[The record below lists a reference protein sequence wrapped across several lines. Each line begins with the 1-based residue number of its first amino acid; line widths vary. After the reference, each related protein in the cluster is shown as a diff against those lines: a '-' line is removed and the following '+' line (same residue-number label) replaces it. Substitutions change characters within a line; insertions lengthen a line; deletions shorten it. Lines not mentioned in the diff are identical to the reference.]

1 MKSKI
6 FSIFFALIFYV
17 ALPISVSKV
26 VLASEET
33 REQVKLMFR
42 INTDT
47 IIFCNVN
54 TGENCNSSI
63 YRSGKR
69 TSYKELLSKNPNIEI
84 CYRPNYQ
91 KIFAV
96 KTFQKTRSSSHSSA
110 KITNKNCN
118 QVFIDAKILIHVKDT
133 LFVTYSQIEIDK
145 IKKKKKAAEEK
156 RIADEKVAEEK
167 LEKKLSLI
175 PAQTDLEKAQI
186 FLVNVQKFIK
196 RSPNVFDIVKIS
208 EFFTSTKPI
217 LEGTIDVNLKNEIK
231 LFKEFT
237 SSYSSFVFYINEIEK
252 KRIDEELTKID
263 ETLLVLE
270 RNIKTLEQL
279 ILSDPNSIYQQE
291 SVLKITKAKK
301 IFNDLSNFEQLLIAN
316 DDLKKL
322 ISIKQEIIKQR
333 NYSSILIEKLKEY
346 LRLNLTT
353 DLAPLIIEKIK
364 LLEISEKKESVEDL
378 ISVNQIAKK
387 FIYTTFEEPEEKRI
401 AEEERIA
408 EEKRA
413 KEIRKNRILGM
424 ECSDLQKQSTGQKL
438 SNAFGK
444 VVEILYIDDPEQSF
458 RDDNNLECRANAKL
472 SDARNIEIKMKI
484 YRENGQI
491 FTSIEVL
498 N

>member
-6 FSIFFALIFYV
+6 FSIFFALIFYI

-364 LLEISEKKESVEDL
+364 LLEISAKKESAEDL
-378 ISVNQIAKK
+378 ISANQIAKK

>member
-6 FSIFFALIFYV
+6 FSIFFALIFYI

-47 IIFCNVN
+47 IIFCNEN

-63 YRSGKR
+63 YRSGKS

-118 QVFIDAKILIHVKDT
+118 QVFIDAKILIHVKNT

-156 RIADEKVAEEK
+156 RIADAKVAEE
-167 LEKKLSLI
+167 E
-175 PAQTDLEKAQI
+175 
-186 FLVNVQKFIK
+186 
-196 RSPNVFDIVKIS
+196 
-208 EFFTSTKPI
+208 
-217 LEGTIDVNLKNEIK
+217 
-231 LFKEFT
+231 
-237 SSYSSFVFYINEIEK
+237 
-252 KRIDEELTKID
+252 RIADAKVAEE
-263 ETLLVLE
+263 E
-270 RNIKTLEQL
+270 R
-279 ILSDPNSIYQQE
+279 
-291 SVLKITKAKK
+291 
-301 IFNDLSNFEQLLIAN
+301 IA
-316 DDLKKL
+316 
-322 ISIKQEIIKQR
+322 
-333 NYSSILIEKLKEY
+333 
-346 LRLNLTT
+346 
-353 DLAPLIIEKIK
+353 
-364 LLEISEKKESVEDL
+364 
-378 ISVNQIAKK
+378 
-387 FIYTTFEEPEEKRI
+387 EEKV

-424 ECSDLQKQSTGQKL
+424 ECSDLQKQSTGQK
-438 SNAFGK
+438 FGK